1 MAVNGDS
8 NTNRRRVESYRS
20 PCVRVSPYK
29 PDWSITSKVYA
40 VTHISIEVVFTR
52 MSHRS
57 NRERAGGVAIII
69 SSIY

>member
-8 NTNRRRVESYRS
+8 NTNRRRVECYRS
-20 PCVRVSPYK
+20 PCVRVLFCKS
-29 PDWSITSKVYA
+29 DWSIISKVYA

-52 MSHRS
+52 MSRRS
-57 NRERAGGVAIII
+57 NRERAGGDAIII